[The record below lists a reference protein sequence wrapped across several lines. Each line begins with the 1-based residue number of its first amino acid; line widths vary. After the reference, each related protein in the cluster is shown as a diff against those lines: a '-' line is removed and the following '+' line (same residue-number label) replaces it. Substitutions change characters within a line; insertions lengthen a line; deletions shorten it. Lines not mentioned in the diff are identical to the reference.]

1 MVAAGDELQE
11 LLVDGDSLVLSKCL
25 LLFSLNH
32 RFANLFLEKVGLNGV
47 DHL

>member
-11 LLVDGDSLVLSKCL
+11 LLVDGDSLVLSQCL
-25 LLFSLNH
+25 LLLALNH
-32 RFANLFLEKVGLNGV
+32 RFADLFLEEVGLDGV